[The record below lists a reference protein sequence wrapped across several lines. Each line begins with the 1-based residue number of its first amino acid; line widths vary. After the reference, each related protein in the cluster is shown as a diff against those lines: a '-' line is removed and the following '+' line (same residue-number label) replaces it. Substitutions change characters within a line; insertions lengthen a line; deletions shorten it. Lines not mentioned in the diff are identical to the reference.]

1 MRSSRQDTS
10 RIDHEFEQLQAEFQ
24 DVANTVQTLATKMQ
38 AAGGLA
44 DRLIENDSLRE
55 TVIEARASWQELY
68 EIARSGGG

>member
-1 MRSSRQDTS
+1 MADSPTDEHLVEFARSV
-10 RIDHEFEQLQAEFQ
+10 L
-24 DVANTVQTLATKMQ
+24 
-38 AAGGLA
+38 GGLA